1 MLIKLYSKLN
11 IDFVMRKTQLHSI
24 PSVLITIYF
33 TKDCFYDPLF
43 KPNIQNKLS
52 NGRDQFDSNQ
62 DILAGRE

>member
-24 PSVLITIYF
+24 RSFLITIYF
-33 TKDCFYDPLF
+33 TKDCFYDPLS

>member
-24 PSVLITIYF
+24 RSFLITIYF
-33 TKDCFYDPLF
+33 TKDCFYDRLTQH
-43 KPNIQNKLS
+43 KQNKLS